1 MGKST
6 KVDTNGQNA
15 AALRQAWQ
23 SKEQLEW
30 AKQIYGEMADE
41 RATATAVA
49 DQVSRSQ
56 LEAQNLQ
63 NKVDVLY
70 VVAEKLPERFT
81 CP

>member
-1 MGKST
+1 MGKSA
-6 KVDTNGQNA
+6 KVDPSGQNA
-15 AALRQAWQ
+15 AALMQARQ

-63 NKVDVLY
+63 NKVSVLY